1 MADTL
6 AAGPPITDPAPEY
19 SLWLLPERAMQ
30 ERMAALVATL
40 APRFA
45 TRAFPPHVTVQ
56 GDLRHRLKDMTAA
69 ATALAQGMAVQRVR
83 VRGIEQSMHYYRAFY
98 LAFDGFEAFAPL
110 VQRSAQRFGTEHG
123 LSPFPHL
130 SLAYGT
136 LGSDAKD
143 RLATEFA
150 AHVPLEMVFDRLAIS
165 LSGDGVGIASWR
177 VLQTFALAPSA
188 PAIQGES
195 SP

>member
-6 AAGPPITDPAPEY
+6 AAEPPIADPAPEY
-19 SLWLLPERAMQ
+19 SLWLLPERATH
-30 ERMAALVATL
+30 ERMAALVAAL

-56 GDLRHRLKDMTAA
+56 GDLRRRLKDVTAA
-69 ATALAQGMAVQRVR
+69 AASLAQSIAVQRVR

-110 VQRSAQRFGTEHG
+110 VRRSAQHFGTEHG

-143 RLATEFA
+143 RLVTEFA
-150 AHVPLEMVFDRLAIS
+150 AHVPPEMVFDRLAVA
-165 LSGDGVGIASWR
+165 LSGGSVGIASWR

-188 PAIQGES
+188 PATREES